1 MARICCPLNNGE
13 DLMSAGA
20 NGEDLLSAGAGG
32 NGVDMLAAL
41 DQVN

>member
-1 MARICCPLNNGE
+1 
-13 DLMSAGA
+13 MSAGA